1 MLKFSTHPSIGHW
14 CVPRTESADDA
25 AWLHRRLNLKN
36 VINNMTQMIKRTI
49 HGPLRRTD
57 RYIRMFHRATADE
70 IKLHWFNRAVEHD
83 RKAADAARR
92 LAEENKRVS
101 T

>member
-1 MLKFSTHPSIGHW
+1 
-14 CVPRTESADDA
+14 
-25 AWLHRRLNLKN
+25 
-36 VINNMTQMIKRTI
+36 
-49 HGPLRRTD
+49 
-57 RYIRMFHRATADE
+57 MFHRATADE

>member
-1 MLKFSTHPSIGHW
+1 L
-14 CVPRTESADDA
+14 A
-25 AWLHRRLNLKN
+25 APQAQSNDLRNG
-36 VINNMTQMIKRTI
+36 INNMTQMIKRTI
-49 HGPLRRTD
+49 HGSLRRTD